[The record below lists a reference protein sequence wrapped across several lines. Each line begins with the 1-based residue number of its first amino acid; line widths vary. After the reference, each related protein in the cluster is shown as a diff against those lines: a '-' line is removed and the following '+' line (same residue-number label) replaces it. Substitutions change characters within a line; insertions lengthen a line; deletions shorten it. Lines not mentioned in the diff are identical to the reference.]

1 MFGRIFLMAAVQATQ
16 NVEYQKQ
23 TQQGEKN
30 VKLQL

>member
-1 MFGRIFLMAAVQATQ
+1 MAAVQAAQ

-23 TQQGEKN
+23 TQQEEKN